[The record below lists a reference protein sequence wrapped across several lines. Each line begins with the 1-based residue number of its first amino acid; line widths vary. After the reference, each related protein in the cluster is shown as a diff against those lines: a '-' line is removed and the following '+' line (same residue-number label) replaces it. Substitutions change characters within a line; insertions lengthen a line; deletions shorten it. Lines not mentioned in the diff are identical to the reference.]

1 MAFDTAT
8 LTQARESG
16 YSDDEIVSHL
26 AQSDGRFKQARDA
39 GYQLDEIAKH
49 FDPTPAESK
58 PDTFSD
64 DWTGFVANMQIAG
77 NRMLQ
82 GLSAGALEAA
92 GQRQQLAQKARSAF
106 ESYSSEDLNAPQEE
120 LPAPIRMARKIA
132 LSGGNRRPFEQYKE
146 QLKSE
151 ADTQEST
158 WKKIATEI
166 PEFASYLAQ
175 KEKRIQELTPS
186 LSPEMQKLN
195 ESKGAEF
202 WKTFASNPVES
213 LANVIASSAIVSA
226 PAIAAGAVGS
236 LAGPAGTAA
245 ATATGSYS
253 VETSQAILDALKSAD
268 VDIANPEQ
276 VEAAFTDPAVM
287 EKARDFANK
296 RGVPIAIFDAATA
309 GIAGRFIGPVL
320 KEVVTPT
327 TKAVLA
333 ATGKEV
339 LTQAAGGA
347 AGEFT
352 AQVAAGQE
360 ISLKDITLEALGEIG
375 TGVTEVTGNIRARN
389 KVDAELAKIGTSE
402 PPPLSTP
409 SEPIK
414 TIPTTQE
421 TQPTATPDAITN
433 PETAPVYGDV
443 RQEPGEVPQ
452 QVPAEEG
459 GERVPS
465 GGQAQPPVQEEKVS
479 PHPPQTKGESIIST
493 GILGEDG
500 KPLVGQQWNSPHAD
514 IIKQNPEL
522 ALIDDIENRKGFIIQ
537 DANGRQRFV
546 GRKQALEVGQKAG
559 QVDIAKVYDPE
570 GHGLISEALVPIE
583 PSPKSTGVINAEQA
597 AQTLQPF
604 LTQAVDAARQAG
616 AIDPESAASQAQIE
630 LSKQVS
636 EGTTKLDNPQA
647 IFLEAARRQAR
658 KQQEK
663 EGAQKRGGK
672 VTEPIE
678 TALEPSV
685 TRGPRADIVSEEDIQ
700 SIDAKIDTLPEQQK
714 RVMRA
719 LTEDPDLTDLE
730 LAEQTGMT
738 EGAVK
743 QAKARARQTLR
754 DFISKQGIGAN
765 LGPGAANIEEVLTQY
780 EKRKF
785 GKRFQETEEIAP
797 EIKKETG
804 DRYYEIIPNQVTA
817 ERATELIETH
827 GTEQIEDNIRDEKSD
842 LSFADRVTVGQI
854 LIKQYN
860 EQFKAEKNPE
870 QARKILDRASSLAE
884 WAADFGTK
892 LGQGVQAFAMWMRLT
907 AQGKLRT
914 FEKLVK
920 AKRDNFTR
928 DNRSDIDEIKDVVNG
943 EGTPAE
949 KVRKLRKLKNPTAKK
964 VKSRVGRI
972 VQAAKDGKLTDEK
985 FYEASGD
992 ALGLP
997 VFSPEVAA
1005 EIQRLAALVDSA
1017 PEGMPKMEAMR
1028 ELNTYIAKQKG
1039 YDPTDLLFG
1048 IYYGNIL
1055 SGTGTHL
1062 VNLVDTVVNVVNEV
1076 GVLALQNPRAAAHI
1090 AASLG
1095 RGAAR
1100 GGFDSVMAFLKG
1112 RRLTDGKFAENP
1124 FFMETAEFGKKGG
1137 VPIKTATRFGRAAK
1151 AVTELPIASPLR
1163 AWKYVGR
1170 IMSATD
1176 ALAFRAAQ
1184 EAKSAQLA
1192 WQIANDPQSTQ
1203 TIDHILGYDRMA
1215 EFQKQ
1220 AESEGYTSY
1229 QKQARATELMLM
1241 SRPEELQKA
1250 ATDFASEG
1258 TYNVKPYGVIG
1269 TISNSIESASRKVP
1283 PLKLIVPFTRIV
1295 GNVLNRGI
1303 NNSPWGY
1310 VRALRGK
1317 AGLETD
1323 PLTLKKY
1330 SAEERNA
1337 LMVRAHISMAMIT
1350 TLAAL
1355 HATGVI
1361 IVHGGGPSDPEKKRQ
1376 LRQTGWK
1383 PYTVQVGDGY
1393 YSTTYTPWG
1402 IVLAAM
1408 GNYFDSQKYQD
1419 LSAKSALD
1427 KATYVLLSVAGS
1439 LFNQSFLTGLSNFFD
1454 ILSEKTPG
1462 EQASAARRFAAQTT
1476 SSAFVPLSSLA
1487 KDVESWVSEPNI
1499 PKASTL
1505 SEALISNIP
1514 FASQGL
1520 RPQLNALGEPMK
1532 SNRSRFISDRTDDPV
1547 WRMIS
1552 DKGLRIPVPNVFFD
1566 DPDSQYEYVQEQG
1579 KLLRK
1584 WIEAN
1589 MGRLKNAESKQAQV
1603 MIENAS
1609 DSFRERSRNKLILKG
1624 AKKKQKPLAS
1634 TR

>member
-1 MAFDTAT
+1 MA
-8 LTQARESG
+8 E
-16 YSDDEIVSHL
+16 
-26 AQSDGRFKQARDA
+26 
-39 GYQLDEIAKH
+39 
-49 FDPTPAESK
+49 FDPASLGAVAVEEEFDPASLGAEPVEEFDPSSLGAV
-58 PDTFSD
+58 PVEQERPLGELSSRVMSSMASGTL
-64 DWTGFVANMQIAG
+64 QAG
-77 NRMLQ
+77 TMAARISAKTSLPIVVIDSINKVM
-82 GLSAGALEAA
+82 GLPS
-92 GQRQQLAQKARSAF
+92 F
-106 ESYSSEDLNAPQEE
+106 SEDLITEMEGAAQRAPEDYAVDPTFNEGLASAVASGAGTIVPTLASGPAAPVTAALMAGEQGLQE
-120 LPAPIRMARKIA
+120 ARQA
-132 LSGGNRRPFEQYKE
+132 GGTT
-146 QLKSE
+146 
-151 ADTQEST
+151 TQQT
-158 WKKIATEI
+158 
-166 PEFASYLAQ
+166 
-175 KEKRIQELTPS
+175 
-186 LSPEMQKLN
+186 
-195 ESKGAEF
+195 
-202 WKTFASNPVES
+202 
-213 LANVIASSAIVSA
+213 VSA
-226 PAIAAGAVGS
+226 VGN
-236 LAGPAGTAA
+236 A
-245 ATATGSYS
+245 ATALVTEKLLGLP
-253 VETSQAILDALKSAD
+253 ALLKSVAKSK
-268 VDIANPEQ
+268 VPRETFSALVKSVVGQIGKGFLREGTQETLEQ
-276 VEAAFTDPAVM
+276 VSSDLIAKYISAYDPDRVLFDPKKLATTFV
-287 EKARDFANK
+287 AGGIVGG
-296 RGVPIAIFDAATA
+296 GVGGLVQTA
-309 GIAGRFIGPVL
+309 
-320 KEVVTPT
+320 ENVTPE
-327 TKAVLA
+327 KIAPI
-333 ATGKEV
+333 E
-339 LTQAAGGA
+339 
-347 AGEFT
+347 E
-352 AQVAAGQE
+352 
-360 ISLKDITLEALGEIG
+360 SRD
-375 TGVTEVTGNIRARN
+375 
-389 KVDAELAKIGTSE
+389 LAKQIDQSLERIAAE
-402 PPPLSTP
+402 PPPLPGPLSRP

-414 TIPTTQE
+414 TPATTRE
-421 TQPTATPDAITN
+421 TQPTAQYAESLPTN
-433 PETAPVYGDV
+433 AGQIPQTGDV
-443 RQEPGEVPQ
+443 DVGIQGTSGQDLQLETPQEP
-452 QVPAEEG
+452 
-459 GERVPS
+459 S
-465 GGQAQPPVQEEKVS
+465 GTELPQPPVQEEKVS
-479 PHPPQTKGESIIST
+479 PHPPQTTGESIVST

-500 KPLVGQQWNSPHAD
+500 KPLAGQQWNSPHAD

-559 QVDIAKVYDPE
+559 QVDIEKVYDPE
-570 GHGLISEALVPIE
+570 GHGLISEALVLIE
-583 PSPKSTGVINAEQA
+583 KPSAEQA
-597 AQTLQPF
+597 AGALQPF

-630 LSKQVS
+630 LSQQVS

-678 TALEPSV
+678 TAPEPSV

-780 EKRKF
+780 EQRTF

-992 ALGLP
+992 TLGLP

-1005 EIQRLAALVDSA
+1005 EIQRLAALVDAA

-1039 YDPTDLLFG
+1039 YDPSDLLFG

-1062 VNLVDTVVNVVNEV
+1062 VNAFDTALNVTTETA
-1076 GVLALQNPRAAAHI
+1076 VLALQNPRAAAQI
-1090 AASLG
+1090 AAALG

-1100 GGFDSVMAFLKG
+1100 GSFDALTSILQG
-1112 RRLTDGKFAENP
+1112 RRIVDGKFADSP
-1124 FFMETAEFGKKGG
+1124 FLMEAARFGKKGG
-1137 VPIKTATRFGRAAK
+1137 VPIKTATMFGRALKRA
-1151 AVTELPIASPLR
+1151 AESPIAYPLN
-1163 AWKYVGR
+1163 AWKYVSR
-1170 IMSATD
+1170 LMSATD
-1176 ALAFRAAQ
+1176 AIAQRAAQ

-1203 TIDHILGYDRMA
+1203 TIDQILGYDRMA

-1220 AESEGYTSY
+1220 AESEGYTGY

-1330 SAEERNA
+1330 SPEERNA

-1361 IVHGGGPSDPEKKRQ
+1361 TVHGGGPSDPEKKRQ

-1383 PYTVQVGDGY
+1383 PYTVQVGDSY